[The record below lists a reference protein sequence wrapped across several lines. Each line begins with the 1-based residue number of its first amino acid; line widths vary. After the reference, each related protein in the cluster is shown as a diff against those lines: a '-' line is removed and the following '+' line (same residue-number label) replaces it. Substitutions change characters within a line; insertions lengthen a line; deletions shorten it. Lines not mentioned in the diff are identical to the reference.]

1 MILLETERFK
11 LAQHFQDERL
21 ARSAVGEWIK
31 YDPENP
37 QLKQIYN
44 SLNSL
49 TQ

>member
-11 LAQHFQDERL
+11 LAQHFQDEQL

-31 YDPENP
+31 YDPENQ

-49 TQ
+49 AQ